1 MGITGII
8 ADFRADYEKEKR
20 RQAQAGNTPRE
31 MNLDE
36 QTTKAVATVRRYKI
50 SRAQKM
56 LRSKGLADT
65 DDPNIGDQL
74 KALHLKT
81 RDHDMPEREGGW
93 EIKIDN
99 IERTIGELDTDTG
112 TGPNGMPA
120 QLLRAL
126 IGQAEGGS
134 GARTTS
140 QERSP
145 ITAFANHWANLRL
158 PPRYYK
164 LTGGATLLAAIKTQ
178 PEDGEVPRCRPVA
191 VGDVLR
197 RTLERAVW
205 KELGPHRQG
214 VLRNLGWESRV
225 GARSRFG

>member
-1 MGITGII
+1 MHLAHQLFYRTTPGTNPSAKRRTKIIVSRLSRFFDGDYRGII

-36 QTTKAVATVRRYKI
+36 QATKAVATVRRYKI

-145 ITAFANHWANLRL
+145 ITAFANH
-158 PPRYYK
+158 
-164 LTGGATLLAAIKTQ
+164 
-178 PEDGEVPRCRPVA
+178 
-191 VGDVLR
+191 
-197 RTLERAVW
+197 
-205 KELGPHRQG
+205 
-214 VLRNLGWESRV
+214 
-225 GARSRFG
+225 